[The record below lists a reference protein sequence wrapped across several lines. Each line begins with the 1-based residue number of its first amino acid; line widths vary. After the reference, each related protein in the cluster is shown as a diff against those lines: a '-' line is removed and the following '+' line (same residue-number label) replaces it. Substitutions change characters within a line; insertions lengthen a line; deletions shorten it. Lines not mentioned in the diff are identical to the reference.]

1 VIRRPKNNFWIKR
14 RKIWLNIF
22 FVCRS
27 HFKTQVFNVA
37 ELFAGF
43 SLGELSPFNVAE
55 CLRKVWVE
63 YLIVA
68 LLKPFQDQQRLLRSR
83 GRHQLH
89 PPGQAYERVRKN
101 PGTRVVKS

>member
-1 VIRRPKNNFWIKR
+1 VIRRPKIIFE
-14 RKIWLNIF
+14 LNVVKFYSI
-22 FVCRS
+22 S
-27 HFKTQVFNVA
+27 S
-37 ELFAGF
+37 LFADLISKQSF

-55 CLRKVWVE
+55 WLRKVRVE

-83 GRHQLH
+83 GCHQLH

-101 PGTRVVKS
+101 PGTRVVNS